1 MATLMQAHKVV
12 RAYWRARRLRFADR
26 RELEQHQRVML
37 DRLLRLVTRYSP
49 CYQAYG
55 GAPLRDWPMMDKQR
69 MLDNFNLVNT
79 AGLMLDDVWRAAIAA
94 EQSRDFETMVRSRA
108 RDYTVGLSSGTS
120 GRRGVFVV
128 SDHERATWAGTLLAK
143 ALPGG
148 LLVPNQRIALLL
160 RSNSNLYETVRMPWL
175 RFKYFDLFKPF
186 AQNLDELAEFRPTV
200 VVAPA
205 QVLREMA
212 LRKLSWPA
220 RSPFQAISVA
230 EVLDT
235 RDRTLIESAFGKVQE
250 IYQAT
255 EGLLATTCPH
265 FRLHLLEEY
274 LHIETEWL
282 PDVGD
287 GKRRFLPVITDFS
300 RLTQPVIRYRLDD
313 VLVLD
318 EKPCTCGSATRVI
331 ESIEGR
337 NDDVL
342 MLPTQRGPRLPV
354 FADLVSR
361 VLALQLPPQ
370 ADYQLVQ
377 ADGFALRL
385 HTDADVAVARS
396 TMLALADVLE
406 RQGVDVAA
414 LNMDIA
420 ALPAEFSPTAKRRR
434 IVRMCASHG

>member
-1 MATLMQAHKVV
+1 MTTLMQAHKVI

-26 RELEQHQRVML
+26 RELEQHQLVML
-37 DRLLRLVTRYSP
+37 DRLLRLVPRYSP
-49 CYQAYG
+49 YYRAYG
-55 GAPLRDWPMMDKQR
+55 GAPLRDWPVMNKHR
-69 MLDNFNLVNT
+69 MLDNFGAINT
-79 AGLMLDDVWRAAIAA
+79 AGLALDEVWRSAIAA
-94 EQSRDFETMVRSRA
+94 EQSRDFETTLRCRA
-108 RDYTVGLSSGTS
+108 RGYTVGLSSGTC

-148 LLVPNQRIALLL
+148 LLVPNQRVALLL
-160 RSNSNLYETVRMPWL
+160 RANSNLYETVRMPWL

-186 AQNLDELAEFRPTV
+186 DDNLKELAEFRPTV

-212 LRKLSWPA
+212 LRKLSWRA
-220 RSPFQAISVA
+220 KFPFQAISVA

-235 RDRTLIESAFGKVQE
+235 RDRLLIECEFGKVQE

-255 EGLLATTCPH
+255 EGLLATTCRE
-265 FRLHLLEEY
+265 FRLHLMEEY
-274 LHIETEWL
+274 VHVEPEWL
-282 PDVGD
+282 PDASD
-287 GKRRFLPVITDFS
+287 GKRRFIPVITDFS

-318 EKPCTCGSATRVI
+318 ERLCTCGSATRVI

-337 NDDVL
+337 SDDVL
-342 MLPTQRGPRLPV
+342 VLPTRHGPHVPV

-361 VLALQLPPQ
+361 VLAVRLPPE

-377 ADGFALRL
+377 ANGFTLTL
-385 HTDADVAVARS
+385 HTNADVAVARS
-396 TMLALADVLE
+396 TMLALADALA
-406 RQGVDVAA
+406 RQGVDVAV
-414 LNMDIA
+414 LKLDIA
-420 ALPAEFSPTAKRRR
+420 ALPAVFSPTTKRRR
-434 IVRMCASHG
+434 IVRLRASHG